1 MSNTFK
7 TTIRL
12 NAFKMMYIL
21 ELSESS
27 PEEIAENYWLSTE
40 LKDKRIKRLTNEFF
54 LNVAKNKDFIDNI
67 YKEKLKEGWAF
78 DRVGSVEKSILRVA
92 IYEMLNLK
100 TPFYAILSDYNNI
113 ANDYGDEK
121 IASFIHGVL
130 SAVKNEYGIDEENEF
145 NRK

>member
-1 MSNTFK
+1 LSNTFK

-130 SAVKNEYGIDEENEF
+130 GAVKNEYGIDEENEF

>member
-130 SAVKNEYGIDEENEF
+130 GAVKNEYGIDEENEF

>member
-92 IYEMLNLK
+92 IYEILNTK

-130 SAVKNEYGIDEENEF
+130 GAVKNEYSIDEENEF

>member
-54 LNVAKNKDFIDNI
+54 FKCSK
-67 YKEKLKEGWAF
+67 K
-78 DRVGSVEKSILRVA
+78 
-92 IYEMLNLK
+92 
-100 TPFYAILSDYNNI
+100 
-113 ANDYGDEK
+113 
-121 IASFIHGVL
+121 
-130 SAVKNEYGIDEENEF
+130 
-145 NRK
+145 